1 MRPSIAQDQISKV
14 KEKMKNKQNKAKQ
27 QYETN
32 LEL

>member
-1 MRPSIAQDQISKV
+1 MRPSIARDQISKV
-14 KEKMKNKQNKAKQ
+14 KEKMKNKQNTAKQ